1 MPPLTGVGER
11 CAPRATWYCI
21 DEPLQPPG
29 RSRSASLPTPVKG
42 RAGRHRLLRA
52 LGMSNVPATPPSLKL
67 PGMLDEP
74 AALKVKPGGCSVSL
88 RSPDPGELAQFLVFK
103 PD

>member
-11 CAPRATWYCI
+11 YAPRATWSCI
-21 DEPLQPPG
+21 DEPLKPPG

-42 RAGRHRLLRA
+42 RAWRHRLLRA
-52 LGMSNVPATPPSLKL
+52 PGMSNVPATPPGLKL

-74 AALKVKPGGCSVSL
+74 AARFPSTYLDRPIRQPVVRSLGG
-88 RSPDPGELAQFLVFK
+88 K
-103 PD
+103 K